1 MVQALS
7 GHGEFP
13 AFPPLERILEVVK
26 SHSVRDILKLKLGGS
41 NDARKIEVD
50 GNHFVYKPKSDGSVG
65 GSNHV
70 RSEQVT
76 NEVLRAIGVPVPV
89 TKFYDNPNGDSFL
102 LSEFIELKKF
112 ETDEQLTPE
121 QLNAICSHYVAHT
134 VMGNHDVIGRTYDNT
149 QLCAKTKL
157 PIFIDNGGALNYTG
171 TGKDKTKLSSGRYF
185 SDNVRLEMDR
195 MRGIQ
200 LYGDPEITLPEIQNA
215 GKIFLNVSPPEI
227 RVQIERIIRQK
238 GIIRAVFQEASR
250 RTGFLE
256 ALPAWEH
263 MESRINSL
271 IDYLI

>member
-1 MVQALS
+1 
-7 GHGEFP
+7 
-13 AFPPLERILEVVK
+13 
-26 SHSVRDILKLKLGGS
+26 
-41 NDARKIEVD
+41 
-50 GNHFVYKPKSDGSVG
+50 VYKPKFNGSLG
-65 GSNHV
+65 GANHV

-102 LSEFIELKKF
+102 LSEFIELHKF
-112 ETDEQLTPE
+112 RYDEHTLTAKLTPE

-134 VMGNHDVIGRTYDNT
+134 VMGNHDVIGRDYDNT

-171 TGKDKTKLSSGRYF
+171 TGKDKTKLAAGRYF
-185 SDNVRLEMDR
+185 PDNVRLEMDR
-195 MRGIQ
+195 MRGIRRD
-200 LYGDPEITLPEIQNA
+200 GDPEITQPEIQNA
-215 GKIFLNVSPPEI
+215 GKIFSNVSPPEI

-238 GIIRAVFQEASR
+238 GIIRDVFQEAIR
-250 RTGFLE
+250 RPGFRD

-271 IDYLI
+271 FDYFDYLI